1 MAKAETVDQYIE
13 NHPDWSKELKELR
26 EFFLTYKFQE
36 TIKWG
41 APVYSLNS
49 KNLFGLAAFKKH
61 YAIWLFQ
68 GALLEKNTQLLV
80 NVQEE
85 KTHAM
90 RQIKFDE
97 KSPHELNELSKYV
110 EETLNLVK
118 QGKKI
123 IPAKKEL
130 NLADGLKTK
139 MAEDSNFEKA
149 FNSLTPGKQREYSD
163 YISQAK
169 REETRLSR
177 MEKILPLILEG
188 KGLNDKYK

>member
-1 MAKAETVDQYIE
+1 M
-13 NHPDWSKELKELR
+13 
-26 EFFLTYKFQE
+26 
-36 TIKWG
+36 
-41 APVYSLNS
+41 YSLNS
-49 KNLFGLAAFKKH
+49 TNLFGLAAFKKH

-80 NVQEE
+80 NAQEE